1 MNLRFPMNY
10 RMHSMK
16 QLAFVLVAAVVVY
29 FGPASTQAQQASPY
43 AFHLKENDR
52 IAFIGDALLERE
64 QIWGQL
70 ETRLTV
76 RYPHHKLV
84 FRNLSWSGDNPSGQ
98 SRASFDWS
106 KPRDT
111 WQNLILKEVEAF
123 QPTVVMLGYGMASS
137 LEGRGAL
144 AQFRADMN
152 RLLDNVQEVA
162 KQDTAVRFVFFGPM
176 RHEFM
181 GGDLPD
187 PQSHNQD
194 LRVYSNAIQSIA
206 KERHQPF
213 IDLFNGL
220 GDGRSD
226 AFKRSFTQNGIH
238 PTPYGFARIADLY
251 QQVMQ
256 CEPWTWTL
264 DISADGEVGAVS
276 KGLQVFNVRTQND
289 GIRFEVRDDQLPYP
303 NSDEDDAIYP
313 TSLTARM
320 IRVTGLGTGSYALKI
335 DGKIYAVRTASQWEQ
350 GQVFQRGPQFDQSEA
365 LRQMVVEKNELFFHR
380 FRPQNQTYL
389 FGFRKHEQGQ
399 NAVEIPQFD
408 PLIDEKELAIHALS
422 IPKRHTYEL
431 VKAEGGLTEETA
443 LAWRLP
449 EPVVPET
456 RSNLGEPIQTLN
468 ASQHPDFQLSPEVE
482 MTLYAETPM
491 LSKPIQINFD
501 PEGRLW
507 VAGSKLYPQ
516 IKPGQE
522 ADDQILILEDTNRDG
537 IADRTTVFAD
547 GLLMPT
553 GIEPGDGGAYVGQST
568 QLLHLK
574 DTDGDGRADE
584 KRIVLSGFGTEDTHH
599 ILHTLRWGHDGRLY
613 MNQSI
618 YIHSHLETPNGLVR
632 LNSGGVLHLRP
643 STLELDVYLRGFC
656 NPWGHQFDRYGQSF
670 VTDGA
675 GFQGISYGVPGA
687 MYFTYAG
694 ARRLLD
700 SVSPGAYPKFCGLE
714 LIQSEHWPEEWQGS
728 AITCD
733 FRAHRIVRFALS
745 EQDAGYAAQ
754 EAGDLVR
761 SLDATFRPIDV
772 KIGPDGALYVAD
784 WSNPIIQHGEV
795 DFRDPRRD
803 KTTGRIWR
811 ISYRNE
817 SLLPRPNLMAM
828 SERELLDQLLT
839 SNGFNQ
845 KQARRILTE
854 KGESIFGV
862 LNEWEQDLSSDE
874 EQLQALWMYQSLDQ
888 VNQPLLETLLKSNDG
903 RVRAAAARVL
913 GFWLEDIEN
922 HEAWLKKLIA
932 DEHPRVR
939 LEALR
944 ILPKLNSGAAA
955 ALALTVL
962 DKPMDRFVDYALW
975 LTMNDLADPWIES
988 IRNGRWN
995 PEGRDAQLEFGLT
1008 AIDSSKAREVLE
1020 PLTQSMSDEALATG
1034 PWMGLIAKA
1043 GTTGQLNRMLSI
1055 IEDSE
1060 APTETV
1066 LKSIQSLNEASRLR
1080 QAKPSANRG
1089 TLTGLFGHSD
1099 ERVQLAALDLARE
1112 WKLSDGLE
1120 SLTNT
1125 AENESTSLQVRARAL
1140 EALGAV
1146 GGGAAW
1152 ESLKSL
1158 SEQGESMLIRR
1169 LSVQSL
1175 ASLKPKQALPFIW
1188 AVMNDLESDPELEA
1202 LWTYLIQR
1210 RNVFQV
1216 VSGALKDVELSK
1228 AAAQAGIR
1236 SVQKAGRNES
1246 ELLLALERAGS
1257 LVSDQDGVD
1266 VAMMK
1271 RMAQAAE
1278 EKGDAY
1284 RGESVY
1290 RRLELA
1296 CIACHAIGG
1305 VGGLV
1310 GPDLT
1315 SIGASA
1321 PTDYLVESLLA
1332 PNAKIKEGYHTI
1344 IVETKDFEEYT
1355 GILHSENN
1363 EEIFIRNA
1371 ANQIVSVPKKDVS
1384 QRVMGASMMPS
1395 GLIATLTEQEQWDLF
1410 QFLSKLGEPG
1420 PFDAARNNIA
1430 RRWKLRAGKHT
1441 DEQFGIDRII
1451 GDTSGPAWKIA
1462 DTLVDGRLPQ
1472 PVMAEALQLRNINQ
1486 VTSLIGLMAS
1496 CVFETTNEPVTFK
1509 FDAHEDTQVWI
1520 DGRSLEF
1527 HPEMT
1532 VTLPAGQ
1539 HTMVMQLNPRNLPN
1553 ALRVEASGGTFV
1565 VKE

>member
-1 MNLRFPMNY
+1 MNNRMN
-10 RMHSMK
+10 SMK
-16 QLAFVLVAAVVVY
+16 HLASTLAAVITGTFGLAF
-29 FGPASTQAQQASPY
+29 TQAQSPSPH

-52 IAFIGDALLERE
+52 IAFIGDTLLERE

-76 RYPHHKLV
+76 RYPHQGLV
-84 FRNLSWSGDNPSGQ
+84 FRNLSWSGDNPAGQ

-111 WQNLILKEVEAF
+111 WQDLILKEVEAF

-137 LEGRGAL
+137 LEGHAEL
-144 AQFRADMN
+144 PQFRADMN
-152 RLLDNVQEVA
+152 RLLDRIQQVT
-162 KQDTAVRFVFFGPM
+162 KQDDPVRFVFFGPM

-181 GGDLPD
+181 GGDLPN

-194 LRVYSNAIQSIA
+194 LRLYSNAIESIA
-206 KERHQPF
+206 NERQQPF

-226 AFKRSFTQNGIH
+226 TFKRSFTQNGIH
-238 PTPYGFARIADLY
+238 PTPYGYARIADLY

-256 CEPWTWTL
+256 CEPWSWML
-264 DISADGEVGAVS
+264 DVSSDGEVGAAS
-276 KGLQVFNVRTQND
+276 KGLQVFNMNVGNES
-289 GIRFEVRDDQLPYP
+289 IRFEVRDDQLPFPNADEKDAVYP
-303 NSDEDDAIYP
+303 S
-313 TSLTARM
+313 SLAART
-320 IRVTGLGTGSYALKI
+320 IRFTGLSAGSYALKI
-335 DGKIYAVRTASQWEQ
+335 DGKTFAVRTASQWEQ
-350 GQVFQRGPQFDQSEA
+350 GQPFQRGPQFDQAEA
-365 LRQMVVEKNELFFHR
+365 LRRMVVEKNELFFHR

-408 PLIDEKELAIHALS
+408 PMIDEKELAIHSLS
-422 IPKRHTYEL
+422 IPKRHAYEL
-431 VKAEGGLTEETA
+431 VKVDRGVNEESA
-443 LAWRLP
+443 LSWRLP
-449 EPVVPET
+449 EPMVPET
-456 RSNLGEPIQTLN
+456 RSNLGEPIQMLN

-522 ADDQILILEDTNRDG
+522 ADDQILVLEDTNRDG
-537 IADRTTVFAD
+537 IADRTTVFAE

-599 ILHTLRWGHDGRLY
+599 ILHTLRWGHDGQLY

-656 NPWGHQFDRYGQSF
+656 NPWGHQFDSYGQSF

-745 EQDAGYAAQ
+745 DQDAGYAAQ

-803 KTTGRIWR
+803 QTTGRIWR

-817 SLLPRPNLMAM
+817 PLLPRPNLMAM
-828 SERELLDQLLT
+828 SEGELLDQLLT

-854 KGESIFGV
+854 KGEAIFGT
-862 LNEWEQDLSSDE
+862 LNKWTQDRSAEE
-874 EQLQALWMYQSLDQ
+874 EQLQALWMYQSLDK
-888 VNQPLLETLLKSNDG
+888 VNQPLLETLLKAKDG
-903 RVRAAAARVL
+903 RIRAAAARVL
-913 GFWLEDIEN
+913 GFWLEDIPD
-922 HEAWLKKLIA
+922 HEAWLKTLIA
-932 DEHPRVR
+932 DKHPRVR

-944 ILPKLNSGAAA
+944 ILPKLNNGAAA

-988 IRNGRWN
+988 IRNGGWN
-995 PEGRDAQLEFGLT
+995 PQGKDAQLEFGLT
-1008 AIDSSKAREVLE
+1008 AIDSHKAREVLE
-1020 PLTQSMSDEALATG
+1020 PLTEGMTDEALANG

-1043 GTTGQLNRMLSI
+1043 GTIEQLNRMLAITQDGQVS
-1055 IEDSE
+1055 
-1060 APTETV
+1060 TETV

-1080 QAKPSANRG
+1080 QVKPGSSLG
-1089 TLTGLFGHSD
+1089 VLTKLFGHDD

-1112 WKLSDGLE
+1112 WKLKEGLD
-1120 SLTNT
+1120 SLTETVADKN
-1125 AENESTSLQVRARAL
+1125 TSLQVRARAV
-1140 EALGAV
+1140 EALGAM
-1146 GGGAAW
+1146 GGQVAW
-1152 ESLKSL
+1152 DTLKTL
-1158 SEQGESMLIRR
+1158 SEAGESALIRR

-1175 ASLKPKQALPFIW
+1175 ASLKPKDALPFVW
-1188 AVMNDLESDPELEA
+1188 AVMNDLESDSELEA

-1216 VSGALKDVELSK
+1216 VSGALKDVALSN

-1236 SVQKAGRNES
+1236 SIQKAGRNES
-1246 ELLLALERAGS
+1246 ELLLALEKAGS
-1257 LVSDQDGVD
+1257 LVSDQDDVD

-1271 RMAQAAE
+1271 SLALASE
-1278 EKGDAY
+1278 EKGDPY
-1284 RGESVY
+1284 RGEIVY

-1305 VGGLV
+1305 VGGQV

-1332 PNAKIKEGYHTI
+1332 PNAKIKEGYHTV

-1355 GILHSENN
+1355 GILQSENN

-1371 ANQIVSVPKKDVS
+1371 VNQIISVPKKDVS
-1384 QRVMGASMMPS
+1384 QRIMGASMMPS

-1430 RRWKLRAGKHT
+1430 RRWKLRAGRHT
-1441 DEQFGIDRII
+1441 DEQFGIEKII
-1451 GDTSGPAWKIA
+1451 GDTSGPAWNNA

-1472 PVMAEALQLRNINQ
+1472 SVMAEALLLRNINQ

-1496 CVFETTNEPVTFK
+1496 CTFESTNEPVTLK
-1509 FDAHEDTQVWI
+1509 FEAHEDTKIWI
-1520 DGRSLEF
+1520 DGRSFEF
-1527 HPEMT
+1527 HTEMT
-1532 VTLPAGQ
+1532 VPLPAGQ
-1539 HTMVMQLNPRNLPN
+1539 HTMVLQLNPRNLPT
-1553 ALRVEASGGTFV
+1553 ALRLEASGGTFV
-1565 VKE
+1565 VPE

>member
-1 MNLRFPMNY
+1 MNNRTN
-10 RMHSMK
+10 SMTH
-16 QLAFVLVAAVVVY
+16 L
-29 FGPASTQAQQASPY
+29 ASTLVGVLAGMMAFASIQAQTPSPY

-52 IAFIGDALLERE
+52 IAFIGDTLLERE

-76 RYPHHKLV
+76 RYPHQNLV
-84 FRNLSWSGDNPSGQ
+84 FRNLSWSGDNPAGQ

-111 WQNLILKEVEAF
+111 WQDLILKEVETF
-123 QPTVVMLGYGMASS
+123 RPTVVMLGYGMASS
-137 LEGRGAL
+137 LEGRAAL
-144 AQFRADMN
+144 PQFRLDMN
-152 RLLDNVQEVA
+152 RLLDRIQQVV
-162 KQDTAVRFVFFGPM
+162 KQNNPVRFVFLGPM

-187 PQSHNQD
+187 PQAHNQD
-194 LRVYSNAIQSIA
+194 VRLFANAIQAIA
-206 KERHQPF
+206 NERQQPF

-238 PTPYGFARIADLY
+238 PTPYGYARIADLY
-251 QQVMQ
+251 QQVMD
-256 CEPWTWTL
+256 CEPWPWRLDVTL
-264 DISADGEVGAVS
+264 EGEVGAATR
-276 KGLQVFNVRTQND
+276 GLQLFNMHAVDD

-303 NSDEDDAIYP
+303 NMDEDDVVYP
-313 TSLTARM
+313 SSLASRM
-320 IRVTGLGTGSYALKI
+320 IRFTGLDAGTYALKI
-335 DGKIYAVRTASQWEQ
+335 DGRIYAVRTSSQWAQ

-365 LRQMVVEKNELFFHR
+365 LRGMVVEKNELFFHR

-408 PLIDEKELAIHALS
+408 PLIDEKELAIHALA
-422 IPKRHTYEL
+422 IPKRHAYEL
-431 VKAEGGLTEETA
+431 MKVDHGVNEANS

-456 RSNLGEPIQTLN
+456 RSNLGEPIRTLN

-522 ADDQILILEDTNRDG
+522 ADDQILVLEDTNRDG

-599 ILHTLRWGHDGRLY
+599 ILHTLRWGHDGQLY

-656 NPWGHQFDRYGQSF
+656 NPWGHQFDSYGQSF

-817 SLLPRPNLMAM
+817 PLLPRSNLMAM
-828 SERELLDQLLT
+828 SEGELLDQLLT

-862 LNEWEQDLSSDE
+862 LNEWTQERSTEEQ
-874 EQLQALWMYQSLDQ
+874 QLQALWMYQSLDQ
-888 VNQPLLETLLKSNDG
+888 VNQPLLETLLKARDG
-903 RVRAAAARVL
+903 RVRAAAVRVL
-913 GFWLEDIEN
+913 GFWLQDIQN
-922 HEAWLKKLIA
+922 HEAWLETLIG

-955 ALALTVL
+955 ALALSVL

-975 LTMNDLADPWIES
+975 LTMNDLADPWIDS
-988 IRNGRWN
+988 IRKGRWD
-995 PEGRDAQLEFGLT
+995 PEGKDAQLEFGLT
-1008 AIDSSKAREVLE
+1008 AIDSSKARKVLE
-1020 PLTQSMSDEALATG
+1020 PLTQGMTDEALASG

-1043 GTTGQLNRMLSI
+1043 GTTAQLNRILGITQDLQAS
-1055 IEDSE
+1055 
-1060 APTETV
+1060 AGTV

-1080 QAKPSANRG
+1080 QSKPDSSLKG
-1089 TLTGLFGHSD
+1089 LTKLFAHYD
-1099 ERVQLAALDLARE
+1099 ERVQLAALELARE
-1112 WKLSDGLE
+1112 WKLKDGLN
-1120 SLTNT
+1120 SLTETVADQN
-1125 AENESTSLQVRARAL
+1125 TSLQVRAQAV
-1140 EALGAV
+1140 EALGAM
-1146 GGGAAW
+1146 GGQAAW
-1152 ESLKSL
+1152 DALKSL
-1158 SEQGESMLIRR
+1158 SEAGESSLIRR

-1175 ASLKPKQALPFIW
+1175 ASLKPKEALPLLW
-1188 AVMNDLESDPELEA
+1188 AVMNDLESDAELEA

-1228 AAAQAGIR
+1228 TAAQIGIR
-1236 SVQKAGRNES
+1236 SIQKAGRNES
-1246 ELLLALERAGS
+1246 ELLLALEKAGS
-1257 LVSDQDGVD
+1257 LVSDQDTVD
-1266 VAMMK
+1266 VVMMK
-1271 RMAQAAE
+1271 QMAQAAE
-1278 EKGDAY
+1278 EKGDPY

-1305 VGGLV
+1305 VGGQV

-1321 PTDYLVESLLA
+1321 PTDYLVESLLV

-1355 GILHSENN
+1355 GILQSENN

-1371 ANQIVSVPKKDVS
+1371 VNQILSVPKKDVS
-1384 QRVMGASMMPS
+1384 QRIMGASMMPS
-1395 GLIATLTEQEQWDLF
+1395 GLIATLTEQEQWDLIR
-1410 QFLSKLGEPG
+1410 FLSKLGEPG

-1441 DEQFGIDRII
+1441 DEQFGIDNII

-1462 DTLVDGRLPQ
+1462 DTLVDGRLHQ
-1472 PVMAEALQLRNINQ
+1472 SVMAEALQLRNINQ

-1496 CVFETTNEPVTFK
+1496 STFETTNEPVTLK
-1509 FDAHEDTQVWI
+1509 FDAHEDTQIWI
-1520 DGRSLEF
+1520 DGRSFEF
-1527 HPEMT
+1527 HAEMI
-1532 VTLPAGQ
+1532 VQLQAGQ
-1539 HTMVMQLNPRNLPN
+1539 HTLVMQLNPRNLPT
-1553 ALRVEASGGTFV
+1553 ALRLEASGGTFV
-1565 VKE
+1565 IGQ